1 MKSIEIIVSPKG
13 ETRLETKGFAGGQC
27 RDASKFLEQSL
38 GTRSDEQLTDE
49 FYQSANVEQQ
59 NEQRA

>member
-38 GTRSDEQLTDE
+38 GTRSDEKLTDE
-49 FYQSANVEQQ
+49 FYHSEAIEQQ
-59 NEQRA
+59 NQQRA

>member
-13 ETRLETKGFAGGQC
+13 ETSLETRGFTGGEC

-38 GTRSDEQLTDE
+38 GTRSDEKLTDE
-49 FYQSANVEQQ
+49 FYQSAAVEQQ
-59 NEQRA
+59 NQQRA

>member
-49 FYQSANVEQQ
+49 FYQSAAVEQQ
-59 NEQRA
+59 NEQR